1 MKHQKTIEAKVIS
14 IRMQRTVI
22 VEVERRVKHPLY
34 KKAVKRTKHVAVDSL
49 GKQVAVGDVVRI
61 VETRP
66 ISKTKHFRLV

>member
-14 IRMQRTVI
+14 ISMQQTVI

-49 GKQVAVGDVVRI
+49 GRQVAVGDVVRI